1 MLYLSL
7 HPAAIVVICIL
18 AVLVL
23 YAVIRSVVIVKQTE
37 AYIVERVGKYR
48 ATLDE
53 DTGLLIYTSYSNP

>member
-23 YAVIRSVVIVKQTE
+23 YAVIRSVVIVRQTE

-48 ATLDE
+48 ATLDV
-53 DTGLLIYTSYSNP
+53 GFHLIIPFF